1 MKKII
6 WNYHNILDIPDEK
19 VGIYYFWAGK
29 TSIYIGMSRSSI
41 QTRLLQHYADCH
53 NEKLKQW
60 LLSSYEIKFSCEF
73 VSNRDAILA
82 KERLRIKKFTPIA
95 NIMLNN

>member
-1 MKKII
+1 
-6 WNYHNILDIPDEK
+6 
-19 VGIYYFWAGK
+19 
-29 TSIYIGMSRSSI
+29 
-41 QTRLLQHYADCH
+41 
-53 NEKLKQW
+53 
-60 LLSSYEIKFSCEF
+60 LSSYEIKFSCEF